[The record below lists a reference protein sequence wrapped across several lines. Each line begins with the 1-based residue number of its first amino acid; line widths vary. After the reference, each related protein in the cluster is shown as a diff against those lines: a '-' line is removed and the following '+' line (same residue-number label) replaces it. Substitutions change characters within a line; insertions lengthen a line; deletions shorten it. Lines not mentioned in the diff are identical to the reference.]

1 MTDNCT
7 FTKPQWIHNHTFAG
21 YMVRNVTVR
30 EGDDLLLD
38 GEDDA
43 AVKNVVINMDAETL
57 QRLLRSHDLQ
67 IPGSRI
73 SEARLQ
79 DNLTDLRYVGY

>member
-1 MTDNCT
+1 MDW
-7 FTKPQWIHNHTFAG
+7 WIHNHTFAG

-30 EGDDLLLD
+30 EGDDLLLE

-57 QRLLRSHDLQ
+57 QRLLLRQNLPT
-67 IPGSRI
+67 PGSRF
-73 SEARLQ
+73 SENRLQ
-79 DNLTDLRYVGY
+79 ENLTDLRYVGY

>member
-1 MTDNCT
+1 
-7 FTKPQWIHNHTFAG
+7 
-21 YMVRNVTVR
+21 MVRNVTVR

>member
-1 MTDNCT
+1 
-7 FTKPQWIHNHTFAG
+7 
-21 YMVRNVTVR
+21 MVRNVTVR
-30 EGDDLLLD
+30 EGDDLLLE

-57 QRLLRSHDLQ
+57 QRLLLSQNLQ
-67 IPGSRI
+67 TPGSRI

-79 DNLTDLRYVGY
+79 ENLTDLRYVGY

>member
-1 MTDNCT
+1 
-7 FTKPQWIHNHTFAG
+7 
-21 YMVRNVTVR
+21 MVRNVTVR
-30 EGDDLLLD
+30 AGDDLLLD

-57 QRLLRSHDLQ
+57 QRLLLSQNLQ
-67 IPGSRI
+67 TPGSRI

>member
-1 MTDNCT
+1 
-7 FTKPQWIHNHTFAG
+7 
-21 YMVRNVTVR
+21 MVRNVTVR
-30 EGDDLLLD
+30 EGDDLLLE

-43 AVKNVVINMDAETL
+43 AVKNVVINMDTETL
-57 QRLLRSHDLQ
+57 QRLLLSQNQQ

>member
-1 MTDNCT
+1 MDW
-7 FTKPQWIHNHTFAG
+7 WIHNHTFAG

-30 EGDDLLLD
+30 EGDDLLLE

-57 QRLLRSHDLQ
+57 QRLLLSQNLQ
-67 IPGSRI
+67 TPGSRI
-73 SEARLQ
+73 SETRLRE
-79 DNLTDLRYVGY
+79 NLTDLKYVGY

>member
-1 MTDNCT
+1 M
-7 FTKPQWIHNHTFAG
+7 WIHNHTFAG

-30 EGDDLLLD
+30 EGDDLLLE

-57 QRLLRSHDLQ
+57 QRLLLSQNLQ
-67 IPGSRI
+67 TPGSRI
-73 SEARLQ
+73 SDTRLQ
-79 DNLTDLRYVGY
+79 DNLTDLRYIGY

>member
-1 MTDNCT
+1 MDW
-7 FTKPQWIHNHTFAG
+7 WIHNTFAG

-30 EGDDLLLD
+30 EGDDLLLE

-57 QRLLRSHDLQ
+57 QRLLLSQNLQ
-67 IPGSRI
+67 TPGSRI
-73 SEARLQ
+73 SETRLRE
-79 DNLTDLRYVGY
+79 NLTDLRYVGY

>member
-1 MTDNCT
+1 MDW
-7 FTKPQWIHNHTFAG
+7 WIHNHTFAG

-30 EGDDLLLD
+30 EGDDLLLE

-57 QRLLRSHDLQ
+57 QRLLLSQNLQ
-67 IPGSRI
+67 TPGSRF
-73 SEARLQ
+73 SENRLQ
-79 DNLTDLRYVGY
+79 ENLTDLRYVGY

>member
-1 MTDNCT
+1 MTDNCI

-57 QRLLRSHDLQ
+57 QRLLRSQNLQ

>member
-1 MTDNCT
+1 MDW
-7 FTKPQWIHNHTFAG
+7 WIHNHTFAG

-30 EGDDLLLD
+30 EGDDLLLE

-57 QRLLRSHDLQ
+57 QRLLLSQNLQ
-67 IPGSRI
+67 TPGSRI
-73 SEARLQ
+73 SETRLRE
-79 DNLTDLRYVGY
+79 NLTDLRYVGY

>member
-1 MTDNCT
+1 
-7 FTKPQWIHNHTFAG
+7 
-21 YMVRNVTVR
+21 MVRNVTVR

-57 QRLLRSHDLQ
+57 QRLLRSQNLQ

>member
-1 MTDNCT
+1 MDW
-7 FTKPQWIHNHTFAG
+7 WIHNHTFAG

-30 EGDDLLLD
+30 EGDDLLLE

-57 QRLLRSHDLQ
+57 QRLLLSQNLRT
-67 IPGSRI
+67 PGSRI

>member
-1 MTDNCT
+1 MDW
-7 FTKPQWIHNHTFAG
+7 WIHNHTFAG

-30 EGDDLLLD
+30 EGDDLLLE

-57 QRLLRSHDLQ
+57 QRLLLSQNLQ
-67 IPGSRI
+67 TPGSRI
-73 SEARLQ
+73 SDTRLQ
-79 DNLTDLRYVGY
+79 ENLTDLRYVGY

>member
-1 MTDNCT
+1 
-7 FTKPQWIHNHTFAG
+7 
-21 YMVRNVTVR
+21 MVRNVTVR

-43 AVKNVVINMDAETL
+43 AVKNVVINMDTETL
-57 QRLLRSHDLQ
+57 QRLLLSQNLQ

>member
-1 MTDNCT
+1 
-7 FTKPQWIHNHTFAG
+7 
-21 YMVRNVTVR
+21 MVRNVTVR

-57 QRLLRSHDLQ
+57 QRLLLSQNLQ
-67 IPGSRI
+67 TPGSRI

>member
-1 MTDNCT
+1 MDW
-7 FTKPQWIHNHTFAG
+7 WIHNHTFAG

-30 EGDDLLLD
+30 EGDDLLLE

-57 QRLLRSHDLQ
+57 QRLLLSQNLQ
-67 IPGSRI
+67 TPGSRI

-79 DNLTDLRYVGY
+79 ENLTDLRYVGY

>member
-1 MTDNCT
+1 
-7 FTKPQWIHNHTFAG
+7 
-21 YMVRNVTVR
+21 MVRNVTVR

-43 AVKNVVINMDAETL
+43 AVKNVVINMDTETL
-57 QRLLRSHDLQ
+57 QRLILSQNQQ